1 MAHFLTTLTWQ
12 FLQLKNSYGLIS
24 EGEMGRA
31 YDSNFEQV
39 HTGFWWEKPKGA
51 DPFEDVLPEG
61 WIILK

>member
-1 MAHFLTTLTWQ
+1 
-12 FLQLKNSYGLIS
+12 
-24 EGEMGRA
+24 MGRA